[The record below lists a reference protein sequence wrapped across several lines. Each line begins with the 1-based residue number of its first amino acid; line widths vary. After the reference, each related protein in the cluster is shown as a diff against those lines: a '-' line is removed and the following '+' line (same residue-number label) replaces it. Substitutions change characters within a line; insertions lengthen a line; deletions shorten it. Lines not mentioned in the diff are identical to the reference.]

1 MEDYSQLMQK
11 ISSWSEELLLRGLS
25 QFTLRDIE
33 VLEQLVVETLRFQ
46 MNFLREVLEH
56 MIEEG
61 RRIAL
66 GNGNEGLMLLHYCRL
81 TQYVQLSTQETS

>member
-1 MEDYSQLMQK
+1 MQR

-25 QFTLRDIE
+25 QFTLRDIDI
-33 VLEQLVVETLRFQ
+33 LEQLVTDTSRFQ

-61 RRIAL
+61 RKIAL
-66 GNGNEGLMLLHYCRL
+66 GNSSEERLLFHYCCL
-81 TQYVQLSTQETS
+81 TQYVQLSTQESS